1 MKKFQHIVSAALLV
15 IAASSMISTTANAQS
30 GSRLCGISLGPM
42 AILVEI
48 KQPGGRNGRKN
59 ANNFCTALSTG
70 MAEGLKEK
78 GINTD
83 AVIHYKRTECEA
95 VARNISGGRSQYDI
109 CEKMERTNVGN
120 GVNPYTVIFKQGQF
134 EFTRA

>member
-48 KQPGGRNGRKN
+48 KQPGGKKGRNK
-59 ANNFCTALSTG
+59 ANNFCTTLSSG
-70 MAEGLKEK
+70 MAEGLKVE

-95 VARNISGGRSQYDI
+95 LARNISGGRSGYDI
-109 CEKMERTNVGN
+109 CEKIERTNVGN
-120 GVNPYTVIFKQGQF
+120 GVNPYTVIFKKGTF